1 VGGPGFYLTER
12 TTIMAQSNQSSF
24 YLNRADEERTKADAA
39 QLANVRDGHLR
50 AAAAWDLLAARSV
63 KSDRLREEEER
74 RKSEVGRL

>member
-1 VGGPGFYLTER
+1 
-12 TTIMAQSNQSSF
+12 MAQSNQSSF